1 MVSTKCKYSKTQST
15 NQALQAQPAL
25 RRRAN
30 VETAL
35 SLPFPARHWWEAGNI
50 IDGCEPCLQGFRSRP
65 KWQQLGWQRLKVE
78 IYISPSFLMHNSH
91 GSFSW
96 ELMLMFLFLTGVKD
110 IRFVGRSRRG
120 VMFTFCYCHS
130 TNQVTEQGGSAT
142 GNQSIGKTKGGF
154 RAVLLHR
161 LFCVVILNQ
170 PLIRTF

>member
-1 MVSTKCKYSKTQST
+1 MSQYSKNT
-15 NQALQAQPAL
+15 NQALPAL

-35 SLPFPARHWWEAGNI
+35 SFPFLSRPVFDERPVTLLT
-50 IDGCEPCLQGFRSRP
+50 DVSRVCSRLRRFRSRP

-91 GSFSW
+91 GSFSM

-130 TNQVTEQGGSAT
+130 TIPSYRTTRRRHGESKRREDQR
-142 GNQSIGKTKGGF
+142 
-154 RAVLLHR
+154 RA
-161 LFCVVILNQ
+161 
-170 PLIRTF
+170 